1 MPVRPDSSADAVPS
15 LLRARRCGVRRGCR
29 RHRRRRSERGVSSL
43 ELAILAPAILALI
56 FMSIQ
61 TALWLYGRSVALNAA
76 QEGVSR
82 LRLVQPPVYTEAV
95 GEQVRA
101 DIESYAQQIGGT
113 SLQNASVPPPS
124 YNNPE
129 GMVSF
134 TVTGDTVSLVPGL
147 TLKVSR
153 TATGPIEQFEADDK

>member
-1 MPVRPDSSADAVPS
+1 MRSAW
-15 LLRARRCGVRRGCR
+15 RRL
-29 RHRRRRSERGVSSL
+29 RRRSERGVSTL

-56 FMSIQ
+56 FVSIQ

-82 LRLVQPPVYTEAV
+82 LRLVQPTVYTAAV
-95 GEQVRA
+95 GEKVRA
-101 DIESYAQQIGGT
+101 DIQSYAQQVGGT
-113 SLQNASVPPPS
+113 TLRNATVPFPS
-124 YNNPE
+124 YNSPQ

-147 TLKVSR
+147 DLKVSR
-153 TATGPIEQFEADDK
+153 TATGPIEQFQADK

>member
-1 MPVRPDSSADAVPS
+1 MPLRPTTADAVPS
-15 LLRARRCGVRRGCR
+15 PSRTRRYGVPRLHGL
-29 RHRRRRSERGVSSL
+29 RRRRSERGVSTL

-82 LRLVQPPVYTEAV
+82 LRLVQPPVYSPAV
-95 GEQVRA
+95 GEKVRA
-101 DIESYAQQIGGT
+101 DIQSYATQLGGT
-113 SLQNASVPPPS
+113 TLQNASVPFPS
-124 YNNPE
+124 YNDPE

-134 TVTGDTVSLVPGL
+134 TVTGETVSLVPGL

>member
-1 MPVRPDSSADAVPS
+1 M
-15 LLRARRCGVRRGCR
+15 
-29 RHRRRRSERGVSSL
+29 
-43 ELAILAPAILALI
+43 ILGLI

-82 LRLVQPPVYTEAV
+82 LRLVQPPVYNRGV
-95 GEQVRA
+95 GEQVRQ
-101 DIESYAQQIGGT
+101 DIQAYAEQLGGT
-113 SLQNASVPPPS
+113 TLRNAKVEPPA

-147 TLKVSR
+147 TLRVKR

>member
-1 MPVRPDSSADAVPS
+1 M
-15 LLRARRCGVRRGCR
+15 
-29 RHRRRRSERGVSSL
+29 
-43 ELAILAPAILALI
+43 ILALI

-82 LRLVQPPVYTEAV
+82 LRLVQPPVYTTAV
-95 GEQVRA
+95 GEKVRA
-101 DIESYAQQIGGT
+101 DIESYAQQVGGT
-113 SLQNASVPPPS
+113 SLQNASVPAPS

-134 TVTGDTVSLVPGL
+134 TVSGDTVSLVPGL
-147 TLKVSR
+147 TLKVTR

>member
-1 MPVRPDSSADAVPS
+1 MRLGRLSRPK
-15 LLRARRCGVRRGCR
+15 RKGF
-29 RHRRRRSERGVSSL
+29 RRRRSERGVSTL
-43 ELAILAPAILALI
+43 ELAILAPAILTLI
-56 FMSIQ
+56 FVSIQ

-82 LRLVQPPVYTEAV
+82 QRPVQPPVYTTAV
-95 GEQVRA
+95 GEKVRA
-101 DIESYAQQIGGT
+101 DIQSYAQQLGGT
-113 SLQNASVPPPS
+113 TLRNATVPFPA

-129 GMVSF
+129 GTVSF

-153 TATGPIEQFEADDK
+153 TATGPIEQFDADK

>member
-1 MPVRPDSSADAVPS
+1 M
-15 LLRARRCGVRRGCR
+15 
-29 RHRRRRSERGVSSL
+29 
-43 ELAILAPAILALI
+43 ILALI

-82 LRLVQPPVYTEAV
+82 LRLVQPPVYTAGV

-101 DIESYAQQIGGT
+101 DIQAYTQQLGGT
-113 SLQNASVPPPS
+113 TLRNADVQPPS

-147 TLKVSR
+147 TLHVER

>member
-1 MPVRPDSSADAVPS
+1 MRLGRLSRPE
-15 LLRARRCGVRRGCR
+15 LKGF
-29 RHRRRRSERGVSSL
+29 RRRRSERGVSTL
-43 ELAILAPAILALI
+43 ELAILAPAILTLI
-56 FMSIQ
+56 FVSIQ

-82 LRLVQPPVYTEAV
+82 LRLVQPPVYTTAV
-95 GEQVRA
+95 GEKVRA
-101 DIESYAQQIGGT
+101 DIQSYAQQLGGT
-113 SLQNASVPPPS
+113 TLRNATVPFPA

-129 GMVSF
+129 GTVSF

-153 TATGPIEQFEADDK
+153 TATGPIEQFDADK

>member
-1 MPVRPDSSADAVPS
+1 MRGRPQ
-15 LLRARRCGVRRGCR
+15 
-29 RHRRRRSERGVSSL
+29 RSERGVSSL
-43 ELAILAPAILALI
+43 ELAILAPMILALV

-82 LRLVQPPVYTEAV
+82 LRLVQPPVYTTAV
-95 GEQVRA
+95 GEKVRA
-101 DIESYAQQIGGT
+101 DIESYAQQLGGT
-113 SLQNASVPPPS
+113 SLQNATVDPPS

-134 TVTGDTVSLVPGL
+134 TVKGDTVSLVPGVKL
-147 TLKVSR
+147 TVTR